1 MSKRRRDYSSS
12 SNEKQKANRSPGN
25 SDLDDSS
32 HVRFSSFGVTVEMH
46 RKLQQKL
53 CESVVSLSFIGD
65 REAYQYTGLVIKSGS
80 FGSRF
85 VTSATAIRSKE
96 AGRNINTDMSIRVSL
111 PNGEMALGYLLSVD
125 FDYNIAV
132 IGSGP
137 FPVLKEASL
146 DQPGGV
152 GDINVAAIYCNS
164 TGQMM
169 ISTGFQTMKSIN
181 LCGQNLIMS
190 KCIIPEFGIGGPLV
204 DSDGNFIGMNMS
216 CVNNEGTL
224 FLPIDAILV
233 SIVPYWLPSTSVAG
247 QAVRLR
253 ARIKIKQRRDNQI
266 ERSSSE
272 ICKSSTPA
280 ALNSEGENSSCS
292 KEKGIGSDKSPQ
304 MSQKSSVSPTS
315 DSESES
321 SQDTSDLSDEPLP
334 DNEFMKAFTNDL
346 LSRGYPLP
354 KMLDG
359 DMKLR
364 RNFEE
369 EFSEDIWNR
378 LPEKVALDTSLS
390 VVSLASFRGETRF
403 FACTG
408 VLIGRHKSIARILT
422 SASLVRFSNKN
433 EIDSSLK
440 IRVLLPNKKHATGI
454 VQHYNLHYNIAV
466 VIIRNFHCR
475 RVAKLHIGNPVY
487 PPNEVVAIGRTFET
501 GKLMATKGALIDN
514 SSNLVSED
522 HGISTCKI
530 TKAGI
535 GGPLIDFCGNFIGM
549 NFYGAKRTP
558 YLPKHIILEQLKDF
572 DRKGSA
578 AAKINKDSDP
588 NRFSVPGPYWWY
600 PSLAPR
606 FIFERWRRH

>member
-280 ALNSEGENSSCS
+280 ALNSEAYLSPHHK

-440 IRVLLPNKKHATGI
+440 
-454 VQHYNLHYNIAV
+454 
-466 VIIRNFHCR
+466 
-475 RVAKLHIGNPVY
+475 
-487 PPNEVVAIGRTFET
+487 
-501 GKLMATKGALIDN
+501 
-514 SSNLVSED
+514 
-522 HGISTCKI
+522 
-530 TKAGI
+530 AGI